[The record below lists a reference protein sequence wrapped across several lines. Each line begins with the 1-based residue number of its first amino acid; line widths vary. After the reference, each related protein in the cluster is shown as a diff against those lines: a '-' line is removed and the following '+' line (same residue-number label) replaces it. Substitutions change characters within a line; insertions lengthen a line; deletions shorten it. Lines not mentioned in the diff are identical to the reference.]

1 MASTEWIESAW
12 QAGRRKPPKGDG
24 FIDRKAQHILG
35 GAYTYEQAELHRA
48 ARYVARQVPDLLDV
62 LGLPEPARPARFIDR
77 FGDDCL
83 TGLLRALTTGQP
95 DPRTVLHGMGRT
107 ERDAAR
113 QALTARLKERKV
125 TRGQA

>member
-48 ARYVARQVPDLLDV
+48 ARYVARQVPDL
-62 LGLPEPARPARFIDR
+62 GPATVMDQ
-77 FGDDCL
+77 L
-83 TGLLRALTTGQP
+83 TVMVYDLFATQP
-95 DPRTVLHGMGRT
+95 DA
-107 ERDAAR
+107 E
-113 QALTARLKERKV
+113 V
-125 TRGQA
+125 TDVVSELSGIRHSL